1 MQKQK
6 NLSKN
11 LLYRKF
17 LGILIK
23 KGKVTKAKKILDTSL
38 FTVSKKLKM
47 PINSVLTKVFY
58 KLNTFVETKKITA
71 KRKTNIVPFP
81 ISFSRR
87 IYLILKWI
95 LLAVQLNKSR
105 VPMNS
110 KLSVELYK
118 VVKNMPSD
126 ALRAKKQN
134 NSQAYLN
141 KSNIHF
147 RW

>member
-1 MQKQK
+1 MQKQE

-23 KGKVTKAKKILDTSL
+23 KGKITKAKKILDTSL

-47 PINSVLTKVFY
+47 PINYILNKVFY

-71 KRKTNIVPFP
+71 KKKTNIVPFP

-95 LLAVQLNKSR
+95 LLAVRLNKSR
-105 VPMNS
+105 VPLTT
-110 KLSVELYK
+110 KLSVEFYK
-118 VVKNMPSD
+118 VVKNLPSD